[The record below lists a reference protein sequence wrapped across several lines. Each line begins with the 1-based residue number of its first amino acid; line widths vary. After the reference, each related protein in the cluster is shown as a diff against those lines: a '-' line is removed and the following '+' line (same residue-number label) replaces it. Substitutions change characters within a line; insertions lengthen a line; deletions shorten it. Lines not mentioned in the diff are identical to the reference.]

1 MSAEDQVR
9 QAVQDYYRVFEQE
22 LGRNREQFWAQ
33 SACDVALHPGADR
46 QTGWDAV
53 RQGLQGFPSLGA
65 TSLKIELLDLLIQVR
80 GDMAWAVFI
89 ERATVGGVNESITL
103 DFRITNV
110 YERSNGRW
118 LMVLHHASAK
128 DTQDLD
134 RLQEF
139 FGRLRK
145 ARVQS

>member
-1 MSAEDQVR
+1 MNPSDQVL

-33 SACDVALHPGADR
+33 TNYAVALHPGADR
-46 QTGWDAV
+46 QTGWEAV

-65 TSLKIELLDLLIQVR
+65 TSLKIELDDMLIQVR
-80 GDMAWAVFI
+80 GDMAWAIFI
-89 ERATVGGVNESITL
+89 ERATIGGINESITL

-139 FGRLRK
+139 FGRLRQ
-145 ARVQS
+145 ARARS